1 MTLSSVMH
9 IMIMCV
15 HMSYGACNE
24 GIRDN
29 NGYNHLVE
37 VSRVNPVCVCG
48 CVCVIQL
55 LFDELNAFN
64 IIATLTS
71 FI

>member
-1 MTLSSVMH
+1 
-9 IMIMCV
+9 
-15 HMSYGACNE
+15 MSYGACNE

-64 IIATLTS
+64 IIVTLTS